1 MEMKPTHFSNL
12 ERKGKYIVKTENGL
26 YKGIY
31 LTQPLYFFPYIV
43 LSFVTKN
50 ENGKK
55 YKFHEALFQEN
66 DIFYNAKEY
75 IHNIKENAR
84 KAKQQMET
92 RALDKILKGLVND
105 EFQWS

>member
-1 MEMKPTHFSNL
+1 MWKSN
-12 ERKGKYIVKTENGL
+12 
-26 YKGIY
+26 
-31 LTQPLYFFPYIV
+31 
-43 LSFVTKN
+43 
-50 ENGKK
+50 
-55 YKFHEALFQEN
+55 
-66 DIFYNAKEY
+66 